1 MVQTGAGAM
10 VPVGGRR
17 VWVDVLGAAA
27 LPFLVQAALVI
38 WARENRTGGGLSLL
52 VLGIPVSVGFAFVV
66 RALRWRACVFAFIY
80 IPVVLAALFYFT
92 LAMTGLLYD
101 AYL

>member
-10 VPVGGRR
+10 APVGGRK
-17 VWVDVLGAAA
+17 VWVDVFGAAG
-27 LPFLVQAALVI
+27 LPFLLQAALVI
-38 WARENRTGGGLSLL
+38 WTRENRTGGGLSLL

-66 RALRWRACVFAFIY
+66 RALRWRAGVFAFVY
-80 IPVVLAALFYFT
+80 IPAMLAALFYFT
-92 LAMTGLLYD
+92 LAITGLLYD